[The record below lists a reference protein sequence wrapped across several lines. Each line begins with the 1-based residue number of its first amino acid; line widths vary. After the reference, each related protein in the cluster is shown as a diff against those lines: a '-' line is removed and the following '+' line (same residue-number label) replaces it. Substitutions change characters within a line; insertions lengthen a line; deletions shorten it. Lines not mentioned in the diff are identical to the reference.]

1 MMQRKNFFSKIQK
14 LGRVED
20 FEVKNNRLIL
30 FLIGPVLFLYSY
42 LNNNYGDEAIRI
54 EGAREVAALCF
65 LCASILPFI
74 FKKKVT
80 LFYGWVVF
88 LLMLI
93 FTHYLLINLQLNSFD
108 IRFILGFYAFVLG
121 SVLLFNNTI
130 FINFYLVTVFLHLLQ
145 KLMTSKID
153 DVTYYAVLSS
163 FSLII
168 IFGLILLNDA
178 ANYRK
183 VLFKKN
189 KGLEQGKIERV
200 LELKKRAEDL
210 EDKNKDLEEFSNVV
224 SHDLRTPLGNL
235 SALFNW
241 LQKDIEEENKEYID
255 EYLKLIERET
265 HQMDLIL
272 EGVLKYSLQHESR
285 STGEKL
291 NLDYLLN
298 NIKRFNENENCKII
312 IKKVLPIVEIN
323 KSQIFQVFQNL
334 IQNSI
339 NYNDKEVCKIEVDY
353 TQDNEFY
360 TFSVKDNG
368 IGIAKKYHK
377 KIFKL
382 FQRLDFEETRDSM
395 GIGLSMAKKIINRN
409 KGEIYL
415 ESQVGIG
422 STFYFTLPV

>member
-1 MMQRKNFFSKIQK
+1 MMQRKNFFSKILK

-30 FLIGPVLFLYSY
+30 FLIGPTMFVYSYYIQNNDDESIKIKGAKVIFALLFL
-42 LNNNYGDEAIRI
+42 
-54 EGAREVAALCF
+54 VASFC
-65 LCASILPFI
+65 PFI
-74 FKKKVT
+74 FKKT
-80 LFYGWVVF
+80 IHYFYGWIVF
-88 LLMLI
+88 LLMLSFI
-93 FTHYLLINLQLNSFD
+93 HYLLIHLSLNSFHL
-108 IRFILGFYAFVLG
+108 RFILGFYAVVFGSILLFNKTTFINIYLLTIFIHLFQKLMISEIDYSSYKAVLG
-121 SVLLFNNTI
+121 SFTLIV
-130 FINFYLVTVFLHLLQ
+130 VFG
-145 KLMTSKID
+145 I
-153 DVTYYAVLSS
+153 
-163 FSLII
+163 
-168 IFGLILLNDA
+168 ILLNDSTA
-178 ANYRK
+178 YKSSLAN
-183 VLFKKN
+183 KN
-189 KGLEQGKIERV
+189 RVLEQSRI
-200 LELKKRAEDL
+200 ELKKRAEDL

-241 LQKDIEEENKEYID
+241 LQKEIEEENKEHID
-255 EYLKLIERET
+255 EHLKLIERET

-272 EGVLKYSLQHESR
+272 QGVLKYSLQNEAR

-298 NIKRFNENENCKII
+298 DIKRFNENENCKII
-312 IKKVLPIVEIN
+312 ITKVLPIVEID

-339 NYNDKEVCKIEVDY
+339 KYNDKEVCEIELDY
-353 TQDNEFY
+353 TQNNEFY

-382 FQRLDFEETRDSM
+382 FQRLDLEENRDST
-395 GIGLSMAKKIINRN
+395 GIGLSIAKKIINRN

>member
-30 FLIGPVLFLYSY
+30 FLIGPTMFVYSYYIQNNDDESIKIKGAKVIFALLFL
-42 LNNNYGDEAIRI
+42 
-54 EGAREVAALCF
+54 VASFC
-65 LCASILPFI
+65 PFI
-74 FKKKVT
+74 FKKT
-80 LFYGWVVF
+80 IHYFYGWIVF
-88 LLMLI
+88 LLMLS
-93 FTHYLLINLQLNSFD
+93 FTHYLLIHLSLNSFHV
-108 IRFILGFYAFVLG
+108 RFILGFYAVVFGSILLFNKTTFINIYLLTIFIHLFQKLMISEIDYSSYKAVLG
-121 SVLLFNNTI
+121 SFTLIV
-130 FINFYLVTVFLHLLQ
+130 VFA
-145 KLMTSKID
+145 I
-153 DVTYYAVLSS
+153 
-163 FSLII
+163 
-168 IFGLILLNDA
+168 ILLNDSTA
-178 ANYRK
+178 YKSSLAN
-183 VLFKKN
+183 KN
-189 KGLEQGKIERV
+189 RALEQSRI
-200 LELKKRAEDL
+200 ELKKRAEDL

-241 LQKDIEEENKEYID
+241 LQKEIEEENKEHID
-255 EYLKLIERET
+255 EHLKLIERET

-272 EGVLKYSLQHESR
+272 KGVLKYSLQNEAR
-285 STGEKL
+285 TTGEKL

>member
-1 MMQRKNFFSKIQK
+1 MISEI
-14 LGRVED
+14 D
-20 FEVKNNRLIL
+20 
-30 FLIGPVLFLYSY
+30 YSSY
-42 LNNNYGDEAIRI
+42 KA
-54 EGAREVAALCF
+54 
-65 LCASILPFI
+65 
-74 FKKKVT
+74 
-80 LFYGWVVF
+80 
-88 LLMLI
+88 
-93 FTHYLLINLQLNSFD
+93 
-108 IRFILGFYAFVLG
+108 VLG
-121 SVLLFNNTI
+121 SFTLIV
-130 FINFYLVTVFLHLLQ
+130 VFG
-145 KLMTSKID
+145 I
-153 DVTYYAVLSS
+153 
-163 FSLII
+163 
-168 IFGLILLNDA
+168 ILLNDSTA
-178 ANYRK
+178 YKSSLAN
-183 VLFKKN
+183 KN
-189 KGLEQGKIERV
+189 RALEQSRI
-200 LELKKRAEDL
+200 ELKKRAEDL

-241 LQKDIEEENKEYID
+241 LQKEIEEENKEHID
-255 EYLKLIERET
+255 EHLKLIERET

-272 EGVLKYSLQHESR
+272 KGVLKYSLQNEAR
-285 STGEKL
+285 TTGEKL

-298 NIKRFNENENCKII
+298 DIKRFNENENCKII

-339 NYNDKEVCKIEVDY
+339 NYNDKEVCEIEVDY

-382 FQRLDFEETRDSM
+382 FQRLDFEETRDST

>member
-1 MMQRKNFFSKIQK
+1 
-14 LGRVED
+14 
-20 FEVKNNRLIL
+20 
-30 FLIGPVLFLYSY
+30 
-42 LNNNYGDEAIRI
+42 
-54 EGAREVAALCF
+54 
-65 LCASILPFI
+65 
-74 FKKKVT
+74 
-80 LFYGWVVF
+80 
-88 LLMLI
+88 
-93 FTHYLLINLQLNSFD
+93 
-108 IRFILGFYAFVLG
+108 
-121 SVLLFNNTI
+121 
-130 FINFYLVTVFLHLLQ
+130 
-145 KLMTSKID
+145 
-153 DVTYYAVLSS
+153 
-163 FSLII
+163 
-168 IFGLILLNDA
+168 
-178 ANYRK
+178 
-183 VLFKKN
+183 
-189 KGLEQGKIERV
+189 
-200 LELKKRAEDL
+200 ELKKRAEDL

-241 LQKDIEEENKEYID
+241 LQKEIEEENKEHID
-255 EYLKLIERET
+255 EHLKLIERET

-272 EGVLKYSLQHESR
+272 KGVLKYSLQNEAR
-285 STGEKL
+285 TTGEKL

-298 NIKRFNENENCKII
+298 DIKRFNENENCKII

>member
-30 FLIGPVLFLYSY
+30 FLIGPTMFVYSYYIQNNDDESIKIKGAKVIFALLFL
-42 LNNNYGDEAIRI
+42 
-54 EGAREVAALCF
+54 VASFC
-65 LCASILPFI
+65 PFI
-74 FKKKVT
+74 FKKT
-80 LFYGWVVF
+80 IHYFYGWIVF
-88 LLMLI
+88 LLMLS
-93 FTHYLLINLQLNSFD
+93 FTHYLLIHLSLNSFHV
-108 IRFILGFYAFVLG
+108 RFILGFYAVVFGSILLFNKTTFINIYLLTIFIHLFQKLMISEIDYSSYKAVLG
-121 SVLLFNNTI
+121 SFTLIV
-130 FINFYLVTVFLHLLQ
+130 VFG
-145 KLMTSKID
+145 I
-153 DVTYYAVLSS
+153 
-163 FSLII
+163 
-168 IFGLILLNDA
+168 ILLNDSTA
-178 ANYRK
+178 YKSSLAN
-183 VLFKKN
+183 KN
-189 KGLEQGKIERV
+189 RALEQSRI
-200 LELKKRAEDL
+200 ELKKRAEDL

-241 LQKDIEEENKEYID
+241 LQKEIEEENKEHID
-255 EYLKLIERET
+255 EHLKLIERET

-272 EGVLKYSLQHESR
+272 KGVLKYSLQNEAR

-298 NIKRFNENENCKII
+298 DIKRFNENENCKII

-382 FQRLDFEETRDSM
+382 FQRLDFEETRDST

>member
-30 FLIGPVLFLYSY
+30 FLIGPTMFVYSYYIQNNDDESIKIKGAKVIFALLFL
-42 LNNNYGDEAIRI
+42 
-54 EGAREVAALCF
+54 VASFC
-65 LCASILPFI
+65 PFI
-74 FKKKVT
+74 FKKT
-80 LFYGWVVF
+80 IHYFYGWIVF
-88 LLMLI
+88 LLMLS
-93 FTHYLLINLQLNSFD
+93 FTHYLLIHLSLNSFHV
-108 IRFILGFYAFVLG
+108 RFILGFYAVVFGSILLFNKTTFINIYLLTIFIHLFQKLMISEIDYSSYKAVLG
-121 SVLLFNNTI
+121 SFTLIV
-130 FINFYLVTVFLHLLQ
+130 VFA
-145 KLMTSKID
+145 I
-153 DVTYYAVLSS
+153 
-163 FSLII
+163 
-168 IFGLILLNDA
+168 ILLNDSTA
-178 ANYRK
+178 YKSSLAN
-183 VLFKKN
+183 KN
-189 KGLEQGKIERV
+189 RALEQSRI
-200 LELKKRAEDL
+200 ELKKRAEDL

-241 LQKDIEEENKEYID
+241 LQKEIEEENKEHID
-255 EYLKLIERET
+255 EHLKLIERET

-272 EGVLKYSLQHESR
+272 KGVLKYSLQNEAR

-298 NIKRFNENENCKII
+298 DIKRFNENENCKII

>member
-30 FLIGPVLFLYSY
+30 FLIGPTMFVYSYYIQNNDDESIKIKGAKVIFALLFL
-42 LNNNYGDEAIRI
+42 
-54 EGAREVAALCF
+54 VASFC
-65 LCASILPFI
+65 PFI
-74 FKKKVT
+74 FKKT
-80 LFYGWVVF
+80 IHYFYGWIVF
-88 LLMLI
+88 LLMLS
-93 FTHYLLINLQLNSFD
+93 FTHYLLIHLSLNSFHV
-108 IRFILGFYAFVLG
+108 RFILGFYAVVFGSILLFNKTTFINIYLLTIFIHLFQKLMISEIDYSSYKAVLG
-121 SVLLFNNTI
+121 SFTLIV
-130 FINFYLVTVFLHLLQ
+130 VFA
-145 KLMTSKID
+145 I
-153 DVTYYAVLSS
+153 
-163 FSLII
+163 
-168 IFGLILLNDA
+168 ILLNDSTA
-178 ANYRK
+178 YKSSLAN
-183 VLFKKN
+183 KN
-189 KGLEQGKIERV
+189 RALEQSRI
-200 LELKKRAEDL
+200 ELKKRAEDL

-241 LQKDIEEENKEYID
+241 LQKEIEEENKEHID
-255 EYLKLIERET
+255 EHLKLIERET

-272 EGVLKYSLQHESR
+272 KGVLKYSLQNEAR
-285 STGEKL
+285 TTGEKL

-298 NIKRFNENENCKII
+298 DIKRFNENENCKII

>member
-30 FLIGPVLFLYSY
+30 FLIGPTMFVYSYYIQNNDDESIKIKGAKVIFALLFL
-42 LNNNYGDEAIRI
+42 
-54 EGAREVAALCF
+54 VASFC
-65 LCASILPFI
+65 PFI
-74 FKKKVT
+74 FKKT
-80 LFYGWVVF
+80 IHYFYGWIVF
-88 LLMLI
+88 LLMLS
-93 FTHYLLINLQLNSFD
+93 FTHYLLIHLSLNSFHV
-108 IRFILGFYAFVLG
+108 RFILGFYAVVFGSILLFNKTTFINIYLLTIFIHLFQKLMISEIDYSSYKAVLG
-121 SVLLFNNTI
+121 SFTLIV
-130 FINFYLVTVFLHLLQ
+130 VFA
-145 KLMTSKID
+145 I
-153 DVTYYAVLSS
+153 
-163 FSLII
+163 
-168 IFGLILLNDA
+168 ILLNDSTA
-178 ANYRK
+178 YKSSLAN
-183 VLFKKN
+183 KN
-189 KGLEQGKIERV
+189 RALEQSRI
-200 LELKKRAEDL
+200 ELKKRAEDL

-241 LQKDIEEENKEYID
+241 LQKEIEEENKEHID
-255 EYLKLIERET
+255 EHLKLIERET

-272 EGVLKYSLQHESR
+272 KGVLKYSLQNEAR

-298 NIKRFNENENCKII
+298 DIKRFNENENCKII

-382 FQRLDFEETRDSM
+382 FQRLDFEETRDST

>member
-30 FLIGPVLFLYSY
+30 FLIGPTMFVYSYYIQNNDDESIKIKGAKVIFALLFL
-42 LNNNYGDEAIRI
+42 
-54 EGAREVAALCF
+54 VASFC
-65 LCASILPFI
+65 PFI
-74 FKKKVT
+74 FKKT
-80 LFYGWVVF
+80 IHYFYGWIVF
-88 LLMLI
+88 LLMLS
-93 FTHYLLINLQLNSFD
+93 FTHYLLIHLSLNSFHV
-108 IRFILGFYAFVLG
+108 RFILGFYAVVFGSILLFNKTTFINIYLLTIFIHLFQKLMISEIDYSSYKAVLG
-121 SVLLFNNTI
+121 SFTLIV
-130 FINFYLVTVFLHLLQ
+130 VFA
-145 KLMTSKID
+145 I
-153 DVTYYAVLSS
+153 
-163 FSLII
+163 
-168 IFGLILLNDA
+168 ILLNDSTA
-178 ANYRK
+178 YKSSLAN
-183 VLFKKN
+183 KN
-189 KGLEQGKIERV
+189 RALEQSRI
-200 LELKKRAEDL
+200 ELKKRAEDL

-241 LQKDIEEENKEYID
+241 LQKEIEEENKEHID
-255 EYLKLIERET
+255 EHLKLIERET

-272 EGVLKYSLQHESR
+272 KGVLKYSLQNEAR
-285 STGEKL
+285 TTGEKL

-298 NIKRFNENENCKII
+298 DIKRFNENENCKII

-339 NYNDKEVCKIEVDY
+339 NYNDKEVCEIEVDY

-382 FQRLDFEETRDSM
+382 FQRLDLEGTRDST
-395 GIGLSMAKKIINRN
+395 GIGLSIAKKIINRN